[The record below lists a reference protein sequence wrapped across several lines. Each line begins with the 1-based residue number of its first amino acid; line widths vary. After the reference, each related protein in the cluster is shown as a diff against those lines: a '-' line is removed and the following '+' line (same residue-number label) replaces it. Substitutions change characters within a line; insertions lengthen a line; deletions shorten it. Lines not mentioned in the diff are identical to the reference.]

1 MKRLSKK
8 EQGFT
13 LIEIVIVL
21 AIAGA
26 IMLLVFL
33 AVSGAQKTKRDT
45 ATKSAAGQLSAQIE
59 NYMSNH
65 SGLAPVAN
73 TSIGVSYLGNIKS
86 GQGNT
91 PIQASAGNAAT
102 PANPIKYSGNMIC
115 TNPNGSGAFTG
126 GTATQYAVSYYLESS
141 NSNVCI
147 DNQ

>member
-21 AIAGA
+21 AIAAA

-59 NYMSNH
+59 NYLSNN
-65 SGLAPVAN
+65 GGTLAVN
-73 TSIGVSYLGNIKS
+73 TALGGNYIGNIKS
-86 GQGNT
+86 GQGVAPAPTAVGAQATLAAPIIYSGTAKCTT
-91 PIQASAGNAAT
+91 PNAAGNIIA
-102 PANPIKYSGNMIC
+102 
-115 TNPNGSGAFTG
+115 
-126 GTATQYAVSYYLESS
+126 GTSAQYAVSYWSESS
-141 NSNVCI
+141 GAAICI

>member
-1 MKRLSKK
+1 MRSFHKK

-21 AIAGA
+21 AIAAA

-59 NYMSNH
+59 HYMSNNA
-65 SGLAPVAN
+65 GLAPAAN
-73 TSIGVSYLGNIKS
+73 MALGGNYIGNIKS
-86 GQGNT
+86 GQGNA
-91 PIQASAGNAAT
+91 PVPASAGNAAT
-102 PANPIKYSGNMIC
+102 AANPIKYSGNMKC
-115 TNPNGSGAFTG
+115 TTPNGSGVIIA
-126 GTATQYAVSYYLESS
+126 GTAAQYAVSYYLESTG
-141 NSNVCI
+141 SNVCI